1 MPWDVYL
8 MMHIYAFLLHGLPV
22 LVVSSNTP
30 RRCIN
35 LSLFHLHGDWKQYVL
50 FVLCLDLLTPMS

>member
-1 MPWDVYL
+1 

-30 RRCIN
+30 RRCIH

-50 FVLCLDLLTPMS
+50 FVLCLDLLAPMS